1 MWLFILDLVCSFDLK
16 EDKHSFYRGK
26 NCIKKFCSEP
36 KELGTKVVNYE
47 QIEITPMKFFF
58 MKVKKYVIYSQGQ
71 KQLGTVRQKQLGKQ
85 KQLGTKVVNYEQI
98 EMTLMKFF
106 FMKVKKYVIYA
117 KERFVMIKNKKR
129 DLSYTKKLEI
139 IVTLQKNLE
148 ELLIAFVI

>member
-58 MKVKKYVIYSQGQ
+58 MKVKKYVIY
-71 KQLGTVRQKQLGKQ
+71 
-85 KQLGTKVVNYEQI
+85 
-98 EMTLMKFF
+98 
-106 FMKVKKYVIYA
+106 A

-139 IVTLQKNLE
+139 IVILQKNLE